1 MIPNELVEKCE
12 FGSTKI
18 HKKPSES
25 KHYPQNGI
33 IAPFRRFAGVTLQKK
48 HRTTMKRK
56 NLPVSVKVYSDLTSR
71 ITASLS
77 SASASEAMRLLDS
90 YLTGEPPASDDPM
103 ALVAFNMIR
112 PEIDRA
118 MTRSARARERAASR
132 RRQKEAEERLAIRR
146 MELESMFRGE
156 AVEAYDRLV
165 RKMMA
170 EDMEEERRTG
180 QNYYRRPPHRGN
192 YINNYIKDK
201 TEATLRLERQTNI
214 SP

>member
-1 MIPNELVEKCE
+1 
-12 FGSTKI
+12 
-18 HKKPSES
+18 
-25 KHYPQNGI
+25 
-33 IAPFRRFAGVTLQKK
+33 
-48 HRTTMKRK
+48 MKRK
-56 NLPVSVKVYSDLTSR
+56 NLPASVKVYSDLTTR
-71 ITASLS
+71 ISASLS
-77 SASASEAMRLLDS
+77 SAPASASEAMRLLDS
-90 YLTGEPPASDDPM
+90 YLTGEPPASDDLT

-146 MELESMFRGE
+146 KELESLFRGE

-180 QNYYRRPPHRGN
+180 QNYYRRPPHRDN

-201 TEATLRLERQTNI
+201 TEATLRLERQTII